1 VAPAAY
7 CSYMAIYS
15 ARDIYR
21 YARLAGFDPDQATT
35 MTAIALAESDGDSDS
50 HATHGEDSK
59 GLWQINVAAHGDW
72 AARTDLYDPLENAK
86 AAYKVSGGGRD
97 VSPWTT
103 THGSNA
109 RYLAYRAEAQE
120 AARACGDP
128 GDLGVWTA
136 TEGYGHPLSAGHGG
150 GGSADVHPVVDGH
163 PVVDVQP
170 AEVPHTATQKF
181 LDAALAQS
189 GDQYIFGVET
199 RLDDPNPDAFDCS
212 ELVQWSAHQAGV
224 DIPDGSWYQYL
235 YLHKQG
241 TTMSVEEALRT
252 PGALLFSFNEEPING
267 HPRPD
272 RAHVAISLGD
282 GRTIEARNPTKGVGS
297 WDAAKR
303 FNYAG
308 YIPGLSGGAFTPGIG
323 PALDAGGPVHVTML
337 GAARMPGI
345 DADGD
350 GVTDAR
356 EKALGTAAGD
366 ADSDHDNLSDG
377 FELMVLHTDPTKA
390 DTDGD
395 GISDSMELA
404 TGTDPNKP
412 DTDGDGVLDGSR
424 DTTDTDVDGLTDA
437 LERLIGTDPNR
448 ADSDGD
454 GFLDGVEY
462 QSKFDPTIS
471 TSNPLTPGLTHPAW
485 DPTSDQPFS

>member
-1 VAPAAY
+1 
-7 CSYMAIYS
+7 MAIYT

-35 MTAIALAESDGDSDS
+35 MTAIALAESDGDADA
-50 HATHGEDSK
+50 HATRGEDSR

-86 AAYKVSGGGRD
+86 AAFKVSGGGQD

-120 AARACGDP
+120 AARACGDT

-136 TEGYGHPLSAGHGG
+136 TTGYGHPLSAGHGATG
-150 GGSADVHPVVDGH
+150 GGGADLFADASPADAVV
-163 PVVDVQP
+163 PQR
-170 AEVPHTATQKF
+170 TATQAF
-181 LDAALAQS
+181 LEAALAQS
-189 GDQYIFGVET
+189 GDRYIFGTET
-199 RLDDPNPDAFDCS
+199 KLDDTDPEAFDCS

-241 TTMSVEEALRT
+241 ATMSVEEAART

-297 WDAAKR
+297 WEVGKR
-303 FNYAG
+303 FNYAA
-308 YIPGLSGGAFTPGIG
+308 YIPGLAGAVPPGTTFG
-323 PALDAGGPVHVTML
+323 TGPVLVPMT
-337 GAARMPGI
+337 GGVRMPGI

-356 EKALGTAAGD
+356 ETSLGTAAGD

-377 FELMVLHTDPTKA
+377 FEVMVAHTDPTKA
-390 DTDGD
+390 DSDGD
-395 GISDSMELA
+395 GVADSMELA
-404 TGTDPNKP
+404 TGTDPGRP
-412 DTDGDGVLDGSR
+412 DTDRDGVLDGSR
-424 DTTDTDVDGLTDA
+424 VTLDTDVDGLTDA
-437 LERLIGTDPNR
+437 LEKLLGTDATR

-471 TSNPLTPGLTHPAW
+471 TSNPLAAGAAHLTW
-485 DPTSDQPFS
+485 DPTDLS